1 MVRKGRGAELILKEL
16 ESFSLGDLAEIKSP
30 DRILDSETGTKR
42 EVDVSI
48 RCSVG
53 THNFLTVIECRDRK
67 PPQDVTWIE
76 QITGKTKAIKADK
89 IIAVSTSGFTEGA
102 KRKAEKNNI
111 VLRTLEE
118 FNVAETI
125 SWLKN
130 ITINRPYFKII
141 NVNLGLITTKNKDQ
155 RRPHE
160 LIKFEIK
167 ANDKILFS
175 EPLGKHISFSDIIR
189 FSNEQKQNFLFHDL
203 KIDDKPIMKNLTIK
217 MGDKVYIDIKNE
229 KYYIDTIEA
238 VLECKI
244 TSEKVPLQKAL
255 RYKEKDNP
263 LMDKMDY
270 NFPFEDKKV
279 TFTRIMDHETG
290 RNRFKTD
297 ISDLNKK

>member
-1 MVRKGRGAELILKEL
+1 MVRKGREAELILKEL

-30 DRILDSETGTKR
+30 DRILDVETGTKR

-102 KRKAEKNNI
+102 KKKAEKNNI

-118 FNVAETI
+118 FNAAETI
-125 SWLKN
+125 NWLKN
-130 ITINRPYFKII
+130 ITVNRPSFEII
-141 NVNLGLITTKNKDQ
+141 NVNLSLINTKKGDNI
-155 RRPHE
+155 RPPE
-160 LIKFEIK
+160 LIKIEIK
-167 ANDKILFS
+167 AHEKILFS
-175 EPLGKHISFSDIIR
+175 ESSGEHISFSDIIR
-189 FSNEQKQNFLFHDL
+189 FANEQKQNFLFHDL
-203 KIDDKPIMKNLTIK
+203 KIDDKPVMKNLTIK

-229 KYYIDTIEA
+229 KYYIDIIDA
-238 VLECKI
+238 VLDCRIK
-244 TSEKVPLQKAL
+244 SEIVPLQKAL

-270 NFPFEDKKV
+270 YFPFEDKEV

-290 RNRFKTD
+290 RNKFKTD
-297 ISDLNKK
+297 INDFK